1 MIITKTSIMTGQTNT
16 MELDV
21 TQQQIE
27 QWEGGMLIQNAMP
40 NLTPDEREFLI
51 SGTTS
56 SEWAVAYGDW
66 IKYGSIDE
74 VYDEDR

>member
-1 MIITKTSIMTGQTNT
+1 MIITKTSTMTGLTNT

-40 NLTPDEREFLI
+40 NLTPEEREFI
-51 SGTTS
+51 MSGATS
-56 SEWAVAYGDW
+56 SEWAVAYGDME
-66 IKYGSIDE
+66 E

>member
-1 MIITKTSIMTGQTNT
+1 MIITKTSTMTGLTNT

-40 NLTPDEREFLI
+40 NLTPEERDFILF
-51 SGTTS
+51 GATS
-56 SEWAVAYGDW
+56 SEWAVAYGDME
-66 IKYGSIDE
+66 E

>member
-16 MELDV
+16 MDLDV

-40 NLTPDEREFLI
+40 NLTPEEKEFI
-51 SGTTS
+51 MSGITS
-56 SEWAVAYGDW
+56 SEWSVAYGDM
-66 IKYGSIDE
+66 DE

>member
-1 MIITKTSIMTGQTNT
+1 MIITKTSTMTGLTNT

-40 NLTPDEREFLI
+40 NLTPEERDFILFGCTSEEWTEAYTDDYYMERKVTHDN
-51 SGTTS
+51 TTH
-56 SEWAVAYGDW
+56 
-66 IKYGSIDE
+66 
-74 VYDEDR
+74 

>member
-1 MIITKTSIMTGQTNT
+1 MIITKTSTMTGLTNT
-16 MELDV
+16 MELDI

-40 NLTPDEREFLI
+40 NLTLDEREFII
-51 SGTTS
+51 SGITS
-56 SEWAVAYGDW
+56 SEWSVAYGDME
-66 IKYGSIDE
+66 E